1 MTTRAD
7 ELPGAV
13 AQPAPRAA
21 LSVDSLP
28 LLAALAIVFT
38 SNTAIMVLELVA
50 SRIMAPSI
58 GSSLYTWTSIIGV
71 ILAGISLGNYLSG
84 MVADRIASR
93 RSVGWA
99 FIAAGLAALTVVPI
113 GAWVASS
120 GFSQGLPTIGR
131 IVLLVAVVF
140 FIPSVFLG
148 FISPLVVKL
157 TVRNLS
163 TTGHTVGL
171 IYGVSTV
178 GNIVGT
184 FLTGFFLINWFP
196 TSWIVA
202 GVSGTLI
209 LVGLLVGRDRLL
221 RPAPSSTP
229 AATESAAAT
238 AAAERAAVAAHAIPI
253 DGLAVPLGML
263 LVFLANVSVMSLE
276 MVASRVMAPAIGV
289 SLYTWTSII
298 GVNLAGIALGNWIGG
313 FIADRWASRRTAA
326 WVFALAALAAVAVIP
341 VGHWVTMRGVPTEL
355 PIIARIVVYTGALF
369 FIPCMMLGMLTPILV
384 KLTLRNLNTTGS
396 VVGRIYASGTFGS
409 IIGTFLT
416 GFWLIS
422 AFGTRN
428 IILGIGVTL
437 AIIAV
442 LIGLSRRQGGLRLV
456 DGVVMMAL
464 VGVPLI
470 LMNNQTRE
478 RELQSPWEL
487 FNAFP
492 TYRCMTETDYFC
504 IRWYDA
510 KVGTP
515 EENVRV
521 LVLDHLIHSYNSLES
536 NLSLKYAYER
546 SYADLMENIPVD
558 GPKRLLALG
567 GGGYTFPRYVE
578 AKYPGSDVHV
588 IEIDPGVTDVAL
600 NHMGLPPDTQIRT
613 TNMDARQ
620 YLQTNPG
627 ERYNFVL
634 GDAFNDY
641 SVPFHLTTEEF
652 TQLVYDHLT
661 DDGMYLAN
669 IIDTNTAGFLSAYA
683 RTINQVFPYVYIIP
697 NIPAWK
703 TNTRSTFVIV
713 GSKRPLDEY
722 YAVLGPSGQ
731 WMPRAEYEALL
742 RDTPPTILTD
752 NYVPTDNLLAPVF
765 AASGF

>member
-13 AQPAPRAA
+13 APPAPRAA
-21 LSVDSLP
+21 ASADSLP
-28 LLAALAIVFT
+28 LLTALAIVFT

-99 FIAAGLAALTVVPI
+99 FIGAGLAALTVVPI
-113 GAWVASS
+113 GAWVAGSA
-120 GFSQGLPTIGR
+120 FSEGLPTVGR

-140 FIPSVFLG
+140 FVPSVFLG

-157 TVRNLS
+157 TVRSLS
-163 TTGHTVGL
+163 TTGRTVGL

-178 GNIVGT
+178 GNILGT

-209 LVGLLVGRDRLL
+209 LVGLLVGRGHLL
-221 RPAPSSTP
+221 RAASP
-229 AATESAAAT
+229 AASLQREAAASP
-238 AAAERAAVAAHAIPI
+238 AVERAAVATGAIPA
-253 DGLAVPLGML
+253 DGLAVPVGML

-298 GVNLAGIALGNWIGG
+298 GVNLAGIAVGNWIGG

-326 WVFALAALAAVAVIP
+326 WVFALAALAAFAIIP
-341 VGHWVTMRGVPTEL
+341 VGHWVTMRGIPTDL
-355 PIIARIVVYTGALF
+355 PLVTRIVLYTGALF
-369 FIPCMMLGMLTPILV
+369 FVPCLMIGMLTPILV

-409 IIGTFLT
+409 IVGTFLT

-422 AFGTRN
+422 TFGTRN
-428 IILGIGVTL
+428 IILAVGMTL
-437 AIIAV
+437 AVIAV
-442 LIGLSRRQGGLRLV
+442 AIGLSTRRTGLRLA
-456 DGVVMMAL
+456 DGVVMVAL
-464 VGVPLI
+464 VGVPI
-470 LMNNQTRE
+470 VLMNNEMRE
-478 RELQSPWEL
+478 RNVSSAWEL

-492 TYRCMTETDYFC
+492 TYRCLTETDYFC

-510 KVGTP
+510 KIGTP

-546 SYADLMENIPVD
+546 SYADLMENIPVA

-578 AKYPGSDVHV
+578 ARYPDSDVHV
-588 IEIDPGVTDVAL
+588 IEIDPGVTEVAL
-600 NHMGLPPDTQIRT
+600 NHMGLPPDTKIRT

-620 YLQTNPG
+620 YLQSNPG
-627 ERYNFVL
+627 ETYNFVL

-713 GSKRPLDEY
+713 GSKRPLDDY
-722 YAVLGPSGQ
+722 YAALGPAGQ

-742 RDTPPTILTD
+742 RDTPQTILTD